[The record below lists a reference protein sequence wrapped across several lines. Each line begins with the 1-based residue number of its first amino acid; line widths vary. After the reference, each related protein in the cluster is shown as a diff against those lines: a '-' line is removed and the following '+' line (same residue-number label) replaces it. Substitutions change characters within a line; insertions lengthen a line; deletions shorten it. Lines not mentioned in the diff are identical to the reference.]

1 MQSYNSHRPIT
12 SSESPSGRSTDLD
25 VLTEIFRVSHCGG
38 VWVWILTTPYNKKW
52 FLRFESVW
60 SISTQCDILRFPSPL
75 DSHLAVNILVKAS
88 PQPPL
93 VQSYP
98 VKRDLVSSHVVDSRN
113 RLWIHFRQDSQIF
126 FEIRE
131 LCKNFVVEI
140 NLETAKRQLK
150 TGLNRNKLVQSE

>member
-1 MQSYNSHRPIT
+1 MNR
-12 SSESPSGRSTDLD
+12 GD
-25 VLTEIFRVSHCGG
+25 FRVSHCGG
-38 VWVWILTTPYNKKW
+38 VRVWISTAPYNKKTIPKIWISLIDLDSAW
-52 FLRFESVW
+52 FSQI
-60 SISTQCDILRFPSPL
+60 SISFRFPS
-75 DSHLAVNILVKAS
+75 SCYALVKAS

-98 VKRDLVSSHVVDSRN
+98 VNRDFLTSHVVDSRN

-131 LCKNFVVEI
+131 LCKNFVAEI
-140 NLETAKRQLK
+140 NLETAKKQLK

>member
-1 MQSYNSHRPIT
+1 MRRHLVDKIWIGLILGLVIVAGFGFEFRP
-12 SSESPSGRSTDLD
+12 
-25 VLTEIFRVSHCGG
+25 H
-38 VWVWILTTPYNKKW
+38 LTTKKR

-60 SISTQCDILRFPSPL
+60 SISTQRDFLRFPSPL
-75 DSHLAVNILVKAS
+75 DSHLAVNAL

-98 VKRDLVSSHVVDSRN
+98 VNRDFLTSHVVDSRN

-140 NLETAKRQLK
+140 NLETAKKQLK